1 LDQARDGATDQLVNA
16 VAALRS
22 RGYRC
27 AVCNAPVHLRAGS
40 DRRAHFAHV
49 SGKADPE
56 CEEYFPSEAP
66 YTGRRPLGGAQEH
79 DGGEGLQRVE
89 LFFDLTEAGPILSVS
104 MPPSAGTGSW
114 TGSIDLEAHRVSRRF
129 TNQHLLTGQRVNF
142 ELLDGQWLIRANGE
156 VSLDYESRLDL
167 GVSCLESSLNIF
179 DAMHSP
185 APRMGPTRA
194 ARLGEALW
202 VITRQTT
209 INWDTPD
216 ASVGLERCASVG
228 GWFVEYVQLPRTA
241 SPQAV
246 AQLARW
252 LQRPIRPA
260 RACVYVASPW
270 PSAYTS
276 AGVAVYP
283 MIAGGLEIRSDQN
296 ADMQLIDEHGQV
308 TAEAPYSDVLRWAKP
323 IAGVWTV
330 VVNNDPFL
338 TFVIADQPPVAG
350 PAIVARVD
358 GGLEQNLFDAQAQL
372 ERDGQSSP
380 PHTVIEWK
388 SPGIAHCMRINGTP
402 LDDPETGILEIP
414 AGAWGTTLTAGNF
427 GTLRWAERSMT
438 TAPARSADLRAIYD
452 RARWV
457 LSKALPFE
465 STSGISIRVAKEWRS
480 DFILGALR
488 HRRWSVEFQP
498 HLQLLLRAMDGHR

>member
-1 LDQARDGATDQLVNA
+1 
-16 VAALRS
+16 
-22 RGYRC
+22 
-27 AVCNAPVHLRAGS
+27 
-40 DRRAHFAHV
+40 V

-66 YTGRRPLGGAQEH
+66 YTGRRPLGGQQEH
-79 DGGEGLQRVE
+79 DDGEGLQGVE
-89 LFFDLTEAGPILSVS
+89 LFFDLTEAGPVLSVS

-114 TGSIDLEAHRVSRRF
+114 TGSIDIEAHRVSRRF

-142 ELLDGQWLIRANGE
+142 QLLDGQWLIRTNGE

-194 ARLGEALW
+194 ARLGDSLW

-209 INWDTPD
+209 FNWDKPD
-216 ASVGLERCASVG
+216 ANVGVERCASVG
-228 GWFVEYVQLPRTA
+228 GWFVEYVHLPRTA

-260 RACVYVASPW
+260 RACVYVATPW

-296 ADMQLIDEHGQV
+296 ADMQLIDEHGKV
-308 TAEAPYSDVLRWAKP
+308 AAEAPYSDVLCWAKP

-330 VVNNDPFL
+330 IVNNDPFL
-338 TFVIADQPPVAG
+338 TFAVAHEAPPAG

-358 GGLEQNLFDAQAQL
+358 AGPEQNLFEAQAQL
-372 ERDGQSSP
+372 ETDGQSSP
-380 PHTVIEWK
+380 PRIVIEWK
-388 SPGIAHCMRINGTP
+388 SPGIARCMNLNGAP
-402 LDDPETGILEIP
+402 LAEPEIGLLEIP
-414 AGAWGTTLTAGNF
+414 AGSWGTTLTAANF
-427 GTLRWAERSMT
+427 GTLRWPDRAKEI
-438 TAPARSADLRAIYD
+438 APARNGDLRALYD

-457 LSKALPFE
+457 LSKALPFG
-465 STSGISIRVAKEWRS
+465 STSGVSIRVAKEWHS
-480 DFILGALR
+480 DVILGALR
-488 HRRWSVEFQP
+488 HRRWPVEFQP
-498 HLQLLLRAMDGHR
+498 HLQLLLHSMGGCP